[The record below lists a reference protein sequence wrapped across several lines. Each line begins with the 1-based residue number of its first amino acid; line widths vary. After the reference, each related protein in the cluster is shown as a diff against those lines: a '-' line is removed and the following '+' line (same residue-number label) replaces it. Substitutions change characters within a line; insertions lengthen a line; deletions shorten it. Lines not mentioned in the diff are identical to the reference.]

1 MRWRWTYG
9 GRGGGKSVEI
19 ARALV
24 ILGAIDPMI
33 ILCAREFQNSISDSV
48 LALLEAEI
56 YALGLNH
63 FYTVKNN
70 EITGRNGTR
79 FTFKGLRTNLQSIKS
94 MFGIKICWVEEA
106 QTVSQDSWD
115 TLGPTVRANNSEV
128 WVSYNPREATDP
140 TYTLMKRHEVD
151 PPDGG
156 VIIRQVNY
164 PDNAFFPDVLRQE
177 MEYCKRVDYEA
188 AQKAIDDGTETRQ
201 YFPVKGAAGS
211 DYWTERYENFNGVAT
226 PTGEKLLND
235 KGVDALININT
246 EITNSVGQ
254 NYFDFISEGE
264 LKSTYAIPL
273 RGDNAPDPNI
283 VDALYWGALDVC
295 VPISART
302 ASVAVEK
309 TGVGVVNIFG
319 TRASLASGRGFSILN
334 MGQGGAQAS
343 NYGKLIPNL
352 ANVAPVIDVD
362 SVIIML
368 GTNDVRENA
377 TPSAYAQNLTALV
390 TAWKNA
396 VGPSVG
402 INIMFA
408 EEVNRN
414 LPAYPDYELAARGV
428 AESQSVGY
436 IDLFHLFPDR
446 ATTSALNMFADID
459 HLNTSGAT
467 HLMNFTLNDL
477 LEI

>member
-115 TLGPTVRANNSEV
+115 VLGPTVRANNSEV

-188 AQKAIDDGTETRQ
+188 YEHIWLGLPKA
-201 YFPVKGAAGS
+201 
-211 DYWTERYENFNGVAT
+211 
-226 PTGEKLLND
+226 L
-235 KGVDALININT
+235 
-246 EITNSVGQ
+246 
-254 NYFDFISEGE
+254 SE
-264 LKSTYAIPL
+264 
-273 RGDNAPDPNI
+273 
-283 VDALYWGALDVC
+283 
-295 VPISART
+295 
-302 ASVAVEK
+302 AV
-309 TGVGVVNIFG
+309 IF
-319 TRASLASGRGFSILN
+319 SGKYRVE
-334 MGQGGAQAS
+334 A
-343 NYGKLIPNL
+343 
-352 ANVAPVIDVD
+352 
-362 SVIIML
+362 
-368 GTNDVRENA
+368 
-377 TPSAYAQNLTALV
+377 
-390 TAWKNA
+390 
-396 VGPSVG
+396 
-402 INIMFA
+402 
-408 EEVNRN
+408 
-414 LPAYPDYELAARGV
+414 
-428 AESQSVGY
+428 
-436 IDLFHLFPDR
+436 FPD
-446 ATTSALNMFADID
+446 
-459 HLNTSGAT
+459 
-467 HLMNFTLNDL
+467 DL
-477 LEI
+477 Y

>member
-188 AQKAIDDGTETRQ
+188 YEHIWLGLPKALSEAVIFSGKYRVEAFPDDLYLQADRLF
-201 YFPVKGAAGS
+201 YGADFGFS
-211 DYWTERYENFNGVAT
+211 QDPSTLIRCFIVGRKLYIEYEA
-226 PTGEKLLND
+226 
-235 KGVDALININT
+235 
-246 EITNSVGQ
+246 
-254 NYFDFISEGE
+254 Y
-264 LKSTYAIPL
+264 
-273 RGDNAPDPNI
+273 
-283 VDALYWGALDVC
+283 
-295 VPISART
+295 
-302 ASVAVEK
+302 
-309 TGVGVVNIFG
+309 GVGVELDEMPQFYDSIPEARKWPIHGDCSRPETISYLARQGFNIDG
-319 TRASLASGRGFSILN
+319 ATKWAGSVEDGITYLRGFEEI
-334 MGQGGAQAS
+334 
-343 NYGKLIPNL
+343 
-352 ANVAPVIDVD
+352 VIHERCKHMVD
-362 SVIIML
+362 EARLYSYKTDRLTGEVLPIVLDKHNHCWDAVRYSLDGYITSADGL
-368 GTNDVRENA
+368 GTWAQLGKQNA
-377 TPSAYAQNLTALV
+377 
-390 TAWKNA
+390 
-396 VGPSVG
+396 
-402 INIMFA
+402 
-408 EEVNRN
+408 
-414 LPAYPDYELAARGV
+414 
-428 AESQSVGY
+428 
-436 IDLFHLFPDR
+436 
-446 ATTSALNMFADID
+446 
-459 HLNTSGAT
+459 
-467 HLMNFTLNDL
+467 
-477 LEI
+477 

>member
-1 MRWRWTYG
+1 MGCSHGKAARGKADGPVIIDGVLYAFSSDWATDVLYDTPIGSVRWRWTYG

-106 QTVSQDSWD
+106 QTVSQESWD
-115 TLGPTVRANNSEV
+115 ILGPTVRANNSEV

-188 AQKAIDDGTETRQ
+188 YEHIWLGLPKALSEAVIFSGKYRVEAFPDDLYMQADRLF
-201 YFPVKGAAGS
+201 YGADFGFS
-211 DYWTERYENFNGVAT
+211 QDPSTLIRCFIIGRKLYIEYEA
-226 PTGEKLLND
+226 
-235 KGVDALININT
+235 
-246 EITNSVGQ
+246 
-254 NYFDFISEGE
+254 Y
-264 LKSTYAIPL
+264 
-273 RGDNAPDPNI
+273 
-283 VDALYWGALDVC
+283 
-295 VPISART
+295 
-302 ASVAVEK
+302 
-309 TGVGVVNIFG
+309 GVGVELDEMSQFYDSIPEARKWPIHGDCSRPETISYMARQGFNIDG
-319 TRASLASGRGFSILN
+319 ATKWAGSVEDGITYLRGFEEI
-334 MGQGGAQAS
+334 
-343 NYGKLIPNL
+343 
-352 ANVAPVIDVD
+352 VIHERCKHMIDEARLYSYKTDRLTGEVLPIVLD
-362 SVIIML
+362 KHNHCWDAVRYSLDGYITSSDGL
-368 GTNDVRENA
+368 GTW
-377 TPSAYAQNLTALV
+377 AQLGRQDA
-390 TAWKNA
+390 
-396 VGPSVG
+396 
-402 INIMFA
+402 
-408 EEVNRN
+408 
-414 LPAYPDYELAARGV
+414 
-428 AESQSVGY
+428 
-436 IDLFHLFPDR
+436 
-446 ATTSALNMFADID
+446 
-459 HLNTSGAT
+459 
-467 HLMNFTLNDL
+467 
-477 LEI
+477 